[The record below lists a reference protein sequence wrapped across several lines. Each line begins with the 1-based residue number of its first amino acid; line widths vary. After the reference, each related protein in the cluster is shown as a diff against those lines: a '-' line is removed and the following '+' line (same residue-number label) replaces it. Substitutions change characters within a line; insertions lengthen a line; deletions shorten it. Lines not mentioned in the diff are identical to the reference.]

1 MHISHITLPQTACLA
16 PMAGVADRALRE
28 ISTRYGA
35 CYAVGEMAS
44 SKGIVLGSAKSKE
57 LLTPDE
63 KRPFAAQLFGDEPEI
78 MAKAAVIAESYNPD
92 IIDINMGC
100 PAPKIV
106 GGGGGSALMKTPK
119 LAEEIIKAVVNATS
133 LPVTVKLR
141 LGWDESCL
149 NAVELAKICEDSG
162 AKAITIHG
170 RTRVQMYA
178 PPVNLDGITQ
188 VVKAVSLPVIGNGDI
203 YTPEDALTMYRQTG
217 CDLVMVG
224 RGALGNPWLFSQI
237 KELMET
243 GSYTPTPQ
251 LSERIKVMEE
261 HLKLLIAYKGDNVG
275 YREARKHSAWYI
287 NGFEGAAAIRKLCGD
302 ISSWSDIERI
312 IDTCL
317 QTAQTQGI

>member
-1 MHISHITLPQTACLA
+1 MQIAQITLPKTACLA

-44 SKGIVLGSAKSKE
+44 AKGIVLGSEKSKE
-57 LLTPDE
+57 LLTPDQ
-63 KRPFAAQLFGDEPEI
+63 KRPFAVQLFGDEPDV
-78 MAKAAVIAESYNPD
+78 MAKAAVIAEGYHPD

-119 LAEEIIKAVVNATS
+119 LAGDIVKAVVSATD
-133 LPVTVKLR
+133 LPVTVKIR
-141 LGWDESCL
+141 LGWDESSR
-149 NAVELAKICEDSG
+149 NAVELAKICEESG
-162 AKAITIHG
+162 AQAITVHG

-178 PPVNLDGITQ
+178 PPVNLEGIAQ
-188 VVKAVSLPVIGNGDI
+188 VVEAVSLPIIGNGDI
-203 YTPEDALTMYRQTG
+203 YTPEDALNMYRTTG

-224 RGALGNPWLFSQI
+224 RGALGNPWLFTQI
-237 KELMET
+237 KDLMES
-243 GSYTPTPQ
+243 GSYSPTPPLPQ
-251 LSERIKVMEE
+251 RVKVMEE
-261 HLKLLIAYKGDNVG
+261 HLKLLIAYKGETVG

-287 NGFEGAAAIRKLCGD
+287 HGFEGAAAIRKLCGEIND
-302 ISSWSDIERI
+302 WSDIERI

-317 QTAQTQGI
+317 ETAGF